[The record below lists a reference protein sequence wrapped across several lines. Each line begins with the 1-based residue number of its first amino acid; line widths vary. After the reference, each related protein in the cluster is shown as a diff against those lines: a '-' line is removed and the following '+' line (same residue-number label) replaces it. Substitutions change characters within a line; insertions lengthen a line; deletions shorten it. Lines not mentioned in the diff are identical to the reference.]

1 MKLCK
6 LLLAAVGATAL
17 LGALVSTASAR
28 NLSISNQTLRSQ
40 FREVNFRLPIFTT
53 RCQVTLE
60 GSLHTRTIAKVQGAL
75 IGYITTARLGPC
87 AAGSAT
93 ILTETLPWHVR
104 YLAFSGPLP
113 NITDL
118 VINVIGAAFRVRE
131 PLGVNCL
138 SRSTAEEP
146 SIGTFVRDPA
156 AGGVL
161 TTAEIGGTIRT
172 GGECF
177 NEPGTFTS
185 DRGTVFVLGTTA
197 TRITVRLI

>member
-6 LLLAAVGATAL
+6 LLLAAVGATVL
-17 LGALVSTASAR
+17 LGALVSSASAR

-40 FREVNFRLPIFTT
+40 FRSVEFALPFFTT

-87 AAGSAT
+87 AQGSAT

-131 PLGVNCL
+131 PIGINCL
-138 SRSTAEEP
+138 SRSTPEEP
-146 SIGTFVRDPA
+146 SIGTFVRE
-156 AGGVL
+156 AGGAL
-161 TTAEIGGTIRT
+161 SSATIGGAIKTSCFEEIGR
-172 GGECF
+172 F
-177 NEPGTFTS
+177 SS
-185 DRGTVFVLGTTA
+185 DSGTVTVLGAA